1 MGSVFQLCGGRDGLL
16 RDGAGRGSQE
26 IPEPHPGAGGSPE
39 GRADD
44 RSFQGGG
51 GGCGGERWGGVCVCV
66 CVCVCVGVYKGGK
79 RIKLSINDSSVIAV
93 IYFFCFS
100 LSHFR

>member
-44 RSFQGGG
+44 RSFQVRG
-51 GGCGGERWGGVCVCV
+51 GGCGGQRVCVCV
-66 CVCVCVGVYKGGK
+66 CVCVYTYSGG
-79 RIKLSINDSSVIAV
+79 L
-93 IYFFCFS
+93 FQ
-100 LSHFR
+100 